1 MMNSITQTIENGQVL
16 LGSWVNQLHD
26 AEMFA
31 LMAGT
36 EYDPD
41 EMSVNDMLK
50 IANRDINNIYDS
62 LGLDAPDVRDDEY
75 YDFEYSENPEILA
88 ENAMEYFNRYQ
99 WSLRNIWDE
108 LSNALNVLTSVDP
121 LDVSRMDLEKFAN
134 DVSDVLWGSPMA
146 SVWCARLSM
155 EMGVDCQS

>member
-1 MMNSITQTIENGQVL
+1 MNSISDSIENGAFL
-16 LGSWVNQLHD
+16 IDSWLYQLHD

-50 IANRDINNIYDS
+50 VANRDINNIYDS

-75 YDFEYSENPEILA
+75 CDFEYSENPEILA

-99 WSLRNIWDE
+99 GMFRNVGND
-108 LSNALNVLTSVDP
+108 LSDAENVLTSVDP

-155 EMGVDCQS
+155 EMGVEI

>member
-41 EMSVNDMLK
+41 ELSVNDMLK
-50 IANRDINNIYDS
+50 VANRDIHNIYDS

-75 YDFEYSENPEILA
+75 CDFEYSENPEILA
-88 ENAMEYFNRYQ
+88 ENAMEYFNCYQ
-99 WSLRNIWDE
+99 RMFRNVGND

-121 LDVSRMDLEKFAN
+121 LDVSRMDLEKFA
-134 DVSDVLWGSPMA
+134 SDVFDVIMA
-146 SVWCARLSM
+146 TPLESVGLARLEM
-155 EMGVDCQS
+155 EMGVEI

>member
-1 MMNSITQTIENGQVL
+1 MNSITQTIENGQVL

-50 IANRDINNIYDS
+50 
-62 LGLDAPDVRDDEY
+62 V
-75 YDFEYSENPEILA
+75 
-88 ENAMEYFNRYQ
+88 
-99 WSLRNIWDE
+99 
-108 LSNALNVLTSVDP
+108 
-121 LDVSRMDLEKFAN
+121 
-134 DVSDVLWGSPMA
+134 A
-146 SVWCARLSM
+146 S
-155 EMGVDCQS
+155 

>member
-26 AEMFA
+26 AEM
-31 LMAGT
+31 
-36 EYDPD
+36 
-41 EMSVNDMLK
+41 
-50 IANRDINNIYDS
+50 
-62 LGLDAPDVRDDEY
+62 
-75 YDFEYSENPEILA
+75 
-88 ENAMEYFNRYQ
+88 
-99 WSLRNIWDE
+99 
-108 LSNALNVLTSVDP
+108 
-121 LDVSRMDLEKFAN
+121 FAN